1 MRCCA
6 SATSWSMAV
15 HCSASVAS
23 STRRGPGGALGRAGG
38 GSGEVEEAIAVP
50 AIKQRR
56 CAVVDLAG
64 GEPPCVGE
72 PLQRRAAIRGPGERI
87 AVDEQAALIVEQPGA
102 AVQAQAATRGA
113 ANEAAEAG
121 AAARRGEDD
130 AGLGLGRR
138 RAGKARDG
146 GLAPGQA

>member
-23 STRRGPGGALGRAGG
+23 STRPGSGGPLGRAGG

-64 GEPPCVGE
+64 GDPPCAGE
-72 PLQRRAAIRGPGERI
+72 PLQRPPAMPGPGERI
-87 AVDEQAALIVEQPGA
+87 AIDEQAALIVE
-102 AVQAQAATRGA
+102 
-113 ANEAAEAG
+113 
-121 AAARRGEDD
+121 
-130 AGLGLGRR
+130 
-138 RAGKARDG
+138 
-146 GLAPGQA
+146 AP

>member
-23 STRRGPGGALGRAGG
+23 STRRGPGGALRAGG

-72 PLQRRAAIRGPGERI
+72 PLQRRAAMRGPGERI

-113 ANEAAEAG
+113 ANEA
-121 AAARRGEDD
+121 
-130 AGLGLGRR
+130 
-138 RAGKARDG
+138 DG
-146 GLAPGQA
+146 VGST